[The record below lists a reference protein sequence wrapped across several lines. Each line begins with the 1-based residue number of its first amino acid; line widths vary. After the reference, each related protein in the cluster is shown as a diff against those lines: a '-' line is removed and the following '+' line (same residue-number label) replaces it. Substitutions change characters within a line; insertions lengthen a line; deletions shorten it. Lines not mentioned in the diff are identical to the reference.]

1 MGFASQSKSLS
12 RESLLVFF
20 PTLFLTRFIF
30 HSFKKVREA
39 FLFKPCFEIC

>member
-20 PTLFLTRFIF
+20 PTLFLTRFIL
-30 HSFKKVREA
+30 HNFKKVRD
-39 FLFKPCFEIC
+39 FLFKQRFEIR